1 METSELIEI
10 IARGEDTRNQ
20 YKENFHNVD
29 SLAAEIVAFSNSGG
43 GKIFIGVEDKNWT
56 VTGLTKNDG

>member
-10 IARGEDTRNQ
+10 LARGEDSKHQ
-20 YKENFHNVD
+20 FIENFHNVD

-43 GKIFIGVEDKNWT
+43 GKLFIGV
-56 VTGLTKNDG
+56 